1 MLYSNRRMKHSAEPS
16 SQAPRL
22 RFTEGTQHI
31 WDTLAALP
39 RTGWVQ
45 WGIPN
50 PETVAEHIHAI
61 RALALDYR
69 EHLALDANEFQDMLD
84 IIEVHDWPEAIVGDL
99 VIMGD
104 EPNVAE
110 LKADKKAR
118 ERAAMEQLCQ
128 KLPKG
133 AAVLALYLRYEEGQ
147 DHIARYAKELDKLQA
162 VLLAADYEKQY
173 GKAGLRDEFVTYT
186 RKSITIP
193 FLQAELERVAAVVL

>member
-1 MLYSNRRMKHSAEPS
+1 MGHMLAHTSRALP
-16 SQAPRL
+16 L

-31 WDTLAALP
+31 WDRLATLQ

-118 ERAAMEQLCQ
+118 EWAAMEQLCQ
-128 KLPKG
+128 KLPEG
-133 AAVLALYLRYEEGQ
+133 ATVLALYLRYEKGEDQ
-147 DHIARYAKELDKLQA
+147 AARYAKELDKLQA
-162 VLLAADYEKQY
+162 VLLAAHYEKQY
-173 GKAGLRDEFVTYT
+173 GKVGLRDEFVLYT
-186 RKSITIP
+186 RRSITIP
-193 FLQAELERVAAVVL
+193 FLQEELERAAVMAL